1 MSVPFLDVGAMV
13 ADIRDDVNQA
23 WQRLLDSGDFVRGEA
38 VGRFEAQWAAYC
50 GTKHAIGV
58 ANGTDALWL
67 TLRALGVEPGDEVIV
82 PTNTFVATAE
92 AVVHAGAR
100 PVFADVD
107 ADTLL
112 MTADTMAA
120 AITARTRVVIAV
132 HLFGQLPDMDAI
144 MDLAQRNGIAVVEDA
159 AQAHGAKWQ
168 GRRAGSFGVAACF
181 SFYPGKNLGAFGDGG
196 AIVTSDDV
204 LADTLRCLTDHG
216 RTPGTRNDHAL
227 IGFNSRLDT
236 LQAAVLSAKLPHLDE
251 WNRRRRAMARLY
263 RELLDGSGARM
274 VSELDGGEPVYH
286 LAVAEVPDREQV
298 RAALAAENIGSG
310 VHYPRPCHMLVPYQR
325 FRRGAL
331 PVAEAAAE
339 RIVSL
344 PLSPHMSADDVVS
357 VCGVLR
363 SSVVRPKERVSG

>member
-1 MSVPFLDVGAMV
+1 
-13 ADIRDDVNQA
+13 
-23 WQRLLDSGDFVRGEA
+23 
-38 VGRFEAQWAAYC
+38 
-50 GTKHAIGV
+50 
-58 ANGTDALWL
+58 
-67 TLRALGVEPGDEVIV
+67 
-82 PTNTFVATAE
+82 
-92 AVVHAGAR
+92 
-100 PVFADVD
+100 
-107 ADTLL
+107 
-112 MTADTMAA
+112 
-120 AITARTRVVIAV
+120 
-132 HLFGQLPDMDAI
+132 
-144 MDLAQRNGIAVVEDA
+144 MDLAQRSGIAVVEDA